1 MESDIKVAARIR
13 PPIQLGHS
21 REDVCLYALPQ
32 TSEILL
38 ANQMSFYVDY
48 ALPMDCDQS
57 QVFDAVIQKR
67 VDHMLQGYDVSFVA
81 YGNANSGKTYT
92 ILGPSLHCA
101 LSETKYGILPRA
113 AREIFNKL
121 LTFRQHYG
129 IQFSVSISFV
139 EIFNEE
145 MRDLLSTS
153 QCNNNV
159 NLYFKT
165 DEKGL
170 TTLAGVEEI
179 VCQNVCDL
187 FNCIR
192 TGMNARQTARTY
204 KNPASSLSHCV
215 VVIKVKQKRFSNRG
229 RTEVRSSQALFV
241 DLAGSEQM
249 YVMSPTGPMQ
259 TTQQTVTNAGLG
271 VISSII
277 ASLSGQWLPSSPF
290 TQSLLFPILKDSF
303 NGTMKTL
310 LLCCLSPASADYSE
324 TLNSLRLIDHIHMLN
339 KYTFVRDDI
348 ASSNCRND
356 NNVLRSD
363 SFGLEFAASQW
374 LKLVSNAEGLFNK
387 LVNNDNQM
395 PEGTREQIEEWLCLK
410 QECEECIVTE
420 ESKTS
425 SHQRFAGKSLER
437 IEEVTETDTKSQ
449 SDSGNSTSSLD
460 SDEDN
465 VSESKCID
473 EQDEPEDQN
482 EEFDEDDIFDFEDAT
497 ENDDLGESSSCAN
510 KIGLPPV
517 TLSDNLLVKL
527 EASFTK
533 FKNMTDE
540 LVVEQMKN
548 NCSKQVTK
556 EPESKKIPDQSY
568 MSARRKSI
576 LPGEISAGLLSGL
589 PSHIQSNAIL
599 EHEELTDLSD
609 GDNAITNSGV
619 EKQEVVVR
627 GKLEKEMS
635 LELGVGKDLEKSKS
649 SRGFGTESENDE
661 RFKWIAEEEARLQRL
676 QESSQKLQEQ
686 LDIKQESLEKREQF
700 LKEKLSQ
707 EKLSQDKI
715 ANANML
721 LGSDRFSHLEQVLK
735 NKSSSFEET
744 AVDAKEVLRHEIR
757 NLRKTKDYLMEKR
770 RNLDSKFNKDKV
782 LTQLEERK
790 FIECDEAI
798 EAIDATIE
806 YKNEVMCGGSCEL
819 TSGEREKGEEM
830 LLARV
835 MKLSLMETKSLL
847 CKYFNKVVDLRE
859 SGRKLETQ
867 IAEMDRQ
874 SAAQAW
880 KIQELSHT
888 LKQARLEYE
897 KRLIAA
903 QKDHQE
909 KIHLLFRHYA
919 DELSSVNSGA
929 DESDRCCRQNKALK
943 QRLQELDA
951 IYRGGRGGG
960 ASSSSPVY
968 RGGRGGGASSSPASH
983 HNVPARLDETRPS
996 ENGALVACQQ
1006 PSIPQH
1012 NLKRL
1017 QGSASSSSTN
1027 TKVTVFKNK
1036 LVIQK
1041 QDKDKKKQAK

>member
-67 VDHMLQGYDVSFVA
+67 VDHMLQGYDVSFIA

-113 AREIFNKL
+113 AREVFNKL

-145 MRDLLSTS
+145 MRDLLSSS
-153 QCNNNV
+153 QCNSNI

-179 VCQNVCDL
+179 VCQNVSEL

-192 TGMNARQTARTY
+192 TGMNARRTARTH

-259 TTQQTVTNAGLG
+259 GTQQTVTNAGLG

-310 LLCCLSPASADYSE
+310 LLCCLSPCSADYSE

-339 KYTFVRDDI
+339 KYTFVRDDM
-348 ASSNCRND
+348 ATSNCRND

-425 SHQRFAGKSLER
+425 SHQRYVGKSLER

-460 SDEDN
+460 SDEEN
-465 VSESKCID
+465 LGESKCIE
-473 EQDEPEDQN
+473 EQEDDPEDQN
-482 EEFDEDDIFDFEDAT
+482 EEFDEDDIFDFEDVT
-497 ENDDLGESSSCAN
+497 ENDDLGESNSCAN
-510 KIGLPPV
+510 KIGPPASY
-517 TLSDNLLVKL
+517 TDNLLEKL
-527 EASFTK
+527 EISFNK

-540 LVVEQMKN
+540 LVIGQMKD
-548 NCSKQVTK
+548 NCSKHITK
-556 EPESKKIPDQSY
+556 ESESKKRPDQSY

-589 PSHIQSNAIL
+589 PTHIQSKAIQ
-599 EHEELTDLSD
+599 EHSESSD
-609 GDNAITNSGV
+609 EDNAKHNSSIRNQEMTV
-619 EKQEVVVR
+619 E
-627 GKLEKEMS
+627 GKKCEKENEGF
-635 LELGVGKDLEKSKS
+635 ELAYGKDLEKSKS
-649 SRGFGTESENDE
+649 SRGFGTESENDNDE

-686 LDIKQESLEKREQF
+686 LDIKQESLDKREQF

-721 LGSDRFSHLEQVLK
+721 LASDRFSHLEHVLK

-782 LTQLEERK
+782 LTQIEERK
-790 FIECDEAI
+790 FLECDEAI

-819 TSGEREKGEEM
+819 LSSGEREKGEEM

-835 MKLSLMETKSLL
+835 MKLSMMETKSLL

-943 QRLQELDA
+943 QRLQELEA
-951 IYRGGRGGG
+951 IYKGGR
-960 ASSSSPVY
+960 
-968 RGGRGGGASSSPASH
+968 GGASSSPSSH
-983 HNVPARLDETRPS
+983 HNVPVASRVDDITRP
-996 ENGALVACQQ
+996 GDAALVAVASQ

-1017 QGSASSSSTN
+1017 QGSAGSSSTN